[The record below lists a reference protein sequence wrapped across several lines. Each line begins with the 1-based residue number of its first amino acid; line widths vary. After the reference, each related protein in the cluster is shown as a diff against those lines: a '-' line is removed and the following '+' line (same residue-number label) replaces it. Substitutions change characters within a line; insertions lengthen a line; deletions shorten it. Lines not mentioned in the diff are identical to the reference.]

1 MLTGLSIASSPRLAE
16 SAPRE
21 TRPRLFENVSNRAGI
36 DFVNVS
42 GDAEKSNITGSMGSG
57 VALLDYD
64 QDGDLDAYFVNGART
79 RGLEVVERL
88 PNRLFRNLGG
98 WSFLEV
104 TNEAGVGDL
113 GWGMG
118 CAAGDFDNDGLPDL
132 YVTNLGANVLY
143 RNLGDGTFQDVTGAA
158 GVGDPGFGT
167 SAAWFDSEGDGDL
180 DLYVVNYLDPSI
192 RRIPARSGTM
202 LHAPG
207 VLGDIYCRFQDIPV
221 FCGPLGLVGAS
232 DVFYRN
238 EGDGRFA
245 LATHAAGF
253 DESSE
258 GYGLGVVTLDF
269 DSDGLVDLYV
279 ANDATPNRLYR
290 NQGGGRFEEVG
301 LLAGVAYNGAGRAE
315 AGMGV
320 DASDLNGDGLV
331 DLFVT
336 NFSEENNT
344 LYLNLGRGSF
354 ADQTDLFFP
363 GHPSFHTLG
372 WATRFLDL
380 DLDGDEDLFVANG
393 HVFPQIEGANLET
406 TYRQENQVFEN
417 EGRRFVLFSL
427 PEDDASRERESSRGA
442 AFGDLDDDGQVDA
455 VIVNIDSSASVL
467 RNTGSLGAGRHWI
480 GFRLIGRVANRDG
493 YGARVKL
500 STGSLEATREVHTSG
515 FLSSSDLRLHF
526 GVNGHERVHRAVVL
540 WPDGE
545 EQELE
550 ELDSDFYYTV
560 VQGVLPSVRAQR
572 PVDPTGGRR

>member
-1 MLTGLSIASSPRLAE
+1 MGLSVAAATRLSE
-16 SAPRE
+16 GIPPGR
-21 TRPRLFENVSNRAGI
+21 RPRLFENVTHRTGI

-42 GDAEKSNITGSMGSG
+42 GDAGKSNITGSLGSG

-64 QDGDLDAYFVNGART
+64 QDGDLDVYFVNGART

-98 WSFLEV
+98 WAFIDV
-104 TNEAGVGDL
+104 THEAGVGDP

-143 RNLGDGTFQDVTGAA
+143 RNLGDGTFQDVTRTA

-167 SAAWFDSEGDGDL
+167 SAAWFDSDGDGDL

-207 VLGDIYCRFQDIPV
+207 VLGDITCRFQDVPV
-221 FCGPLGLVGAS
+221 FCGPLGLVGGS

-238 EGDGRFA
+238 EGDGTFA

-253 DESSE
+253 EPSSE
-258 GYGLGVVTLDF
+258 GYGLGVATLDF

-290 NQGGGRFEEVG
+290 NLGGGRFQEVG
-301 LLAGVAYNGAGRAE
+301 LLSGVAYSGEGRAQ

-320 DASDLNGDGLV
+320 DAADVNGDGLI

-344 LYLNLGRGSF
+344 LYVNMGGGSF
-354 ADQTDLFFP
+354 ADQTDAFFP
-363 GHPSFHTLG
+363 GHPSFHALG

-393 HVFPQIEGANLET
+393 HVFPQIEGAKLKT
-406 TYRQENQVFEN
+406 TYRQENQAFEN
-417 EGRRFVLFSL
+417 QRSRFALFAL
-427 PEDDASRERESSRGA
+427 PADDASREPESSRGA

-455 VIVNIDSSASVL
+455 VVVNIDSRASIL
-467 RNTGSLGAGRHWI
+467 RNERSLSSGRHWI

-493 YGARVKL
+493 YGARIKL
-500 STGSLEATREVHTSG
+500 SAGALEAAREIHTSG
-515 FLSSSDLRLHF
+515 FLSSNDLRLHF
-526 GVNGHERVHRAVVL
+526 GVNGNERIHRAVVL

-550 ELDSDFYYTV
+550 GLDSDFYYTV
-560 VQGVLPSVRAQR
+560 VQGVLPSVRAER
-572 PVDPTGGRR
+572 PVGSTGGRR